1 MALVGILVVLGC
13 VGGGFA
19 MAGGHFPVLIQPS
32 EFVVIIGAAVGALL
46 ATAPGKMRGRT
57 MNAIKS
63 AFKDAVPKK
72 NDYLDIL
79 KLQYEIF
86 VLMRREGVLALEQH
100 VSDPN
105 KSPLFKKYP
114 SLFKSHHAKDFL
126 VDALMQVVNGTS
138 PDDLDQLLDS
148 ELETLKDE
156 GHLPIGLIKT
166 IGDSL
171 PGIGIVAAVLG
182 IIVTMGHMDAPPAV
196 IGLHVAAALVG
207 TFLGILLC
215 YGIAQPLANNAE
227 FQEMHQLRYL
237 QCIRAGLVASVRG
250 ASPPTAVEFAR
261 KVIFSDERPS
271 SSEMDKVL
279 KALKGGG

>member
-1 MALVGILVVLGC
+1 MALVGILIVLGC

-32 EFVVIIGAAVGALL
+32 EFVVIIGAAVGALV

-57 MNAIKS
+57 IKALKS
-63 AFKDAVPKK
+63 AFKDAIPKK
-72 NDYLDIL
+72 SDYLDIL

-100 VSDPN
+100 VSDPG
-105 KSPLFKKYP
+105 KSPLLKKYP

-156 GHLPIGLIKT
+156 GHLPVGLIKT

-215 YGIAQPLANNAE
+215 YGIFQPLANNAE
-227 FQEMHQLRYL
+227 FQETHQLRYL

-261 KVIFSDERPS
+261 KVIYSDERPS

>member
-1 MALVGILVVLGC
+1 MALIGILLVLGC
-13 VGGGFA
+13 VAGGFA
-19 MAGGHFPVLIQPS
+19 LAGGHFSVLLQPS
-32 EFVVIIGAAVGALL
+32 EFVVIIGAAIGALL
-46 ATAPGKMRGRT
+46 ASAPGRMRARV
-57 MNAIKS
+57 MKS
-63 AFKDAVPKK
+63 VKAAFKDGVPTKS
-72 NDYLDIL
+72 DYLDAL

-100 VSDPN
+100 VSEPD

-114 SLFKSHHAKDFL
+114 SLLKIHHAKDFL

-148 ELETLKDE
+148 ELDTLKEE
-156 GHLPIGLIKT
+156 GHLPVGLIRT

-215 YGIAQPLANNAE
+215 YGIAQPLANNADY
-227 FQEMHQLRYL
+227 QEMHQLRFL
-237 QCIRAGLVASVRG
+237 GCIRAGLIASVRG

-271 SSEMDKVL
+271 GPDVEKVL

>member
-1 MALVGILVVLGC
+1 MALVGILIVLGC

-19 MAGGHFPVLIQPS
+19 LAGGHFSVLIQPS
-32 EFVVIIGAAVGALL
+32 EFVVIIGAAVGALV
-46 ATAPGKMRGRT
+46 ATAPGRMRART
-57 MNAIKS
+57 MKAIKA

-72 NDYLDIL
+72 GDYLDVL

-100 VSDPN
+100 VSDPA

-114 SLFKSHHAKDFL
+114 SILKSHHAKDFL

-148 ELETLKDE
+148 ELETLKEE
-156 GHLPIGLIKT
+156 GHMPVGLIKT

-215 YGIAQPLANNAE
+215 YGIMQPLANNAE
-227 FQEMHQLRYL
+227 YQEMHQLRYL
-237 QCIRAGLVASVRG
+237 QCIRAGLIASVRG

-261 KVIFSDERPS
+261 KVIFTDERPS
-271 SSEMDKVL
+271 SVETDKAL

>member
-1 MALVGILVVLGC
+1 MALVGILIVLGC
-13 VGGGFA
+13 IAGGFA
-19 MAGGHFPVLIQPS
+19 IAGGHFPVLIQPA

-46 ATAPGKMRGRT
+46 ATAPGRMRSRV
-57 MNAIKS
+57 MKAIKA
-63 AFKDAVPKK
+63 AFKDGVPKK
-72 NDYLDIL
+72 GDYMDIL
-79 KLQYEIF
+79 KLQYELF

-100 VSDPN
+100 VSEPA
-105 KSPLFKKYP
+105 KSALFKKYP

-148 ELETLKDE
+148 ELDTLKEE
-156 GHLPIGLIKT
+156 GHLPVGLIKT

-261 KVIFSDERPS
+261 KVIFSDERPNS
-271 SSEMDKVL
+271 AEVEKAL
-279 KALKGGG
+279 KALKAGG

>member
-1 MALVGILVVLGC
+1 MALVGILIVLGC
-13 VGGGFA
+13 VAGGFA
-19 MAGGHFPVLIQPS
+19 IAGGQFAVLVQPA
-32 EFVVIIGAAVGALL
+32 EFVVIIGAAVGALI
-46 ATAPGKMRGRT
+46 ATAPGRMRARV
-57 MNAIKS
+57 MKAIKA

-72 NDYLDIL
+72 ADYMDIL

-100 VSDPN
+100 VSDPA

-148 ELETLKDE
+148 ELDTLKEE
-156 GHLPIGLIKT
+156 GHMPVGLIKT

-227 FQEMHQLRYL
+227 YQEMHQLRYL
-237 QCIRAGLVASVRG
+237 ACIRAGLVASVRG
-250 ASPPTAVEFAR
+250 ASPPTAVEFSR
-261 KVIFSDERPS
+261 KVIFSDERPGS
-271 SSEMDKVL
+271 AEVEKVL

>member
-46 ATAPGKMRGRT
+46 ATAPGKMRART
-57 MNAIKS
+57 MKAIKA

>member
-1 MALVGILVVLGC
+1 MALIGILIVLGA

-19 MAGGHFPVLIQPS
+19 LAGGHFGVLMQPS
-32 EFVVIIGAAVGALL
+32 EFIVIIGAAVGALM
-46 ATAPGKMRGRT
+46 ATAPGRMRARVFK
-57 MNAIKS
+57 ALKA
-63 AFKDAVPKK
+63 AFKDGVPKK

-79 KLQYEIF
+79 KLQYELF

-100 VSDPN
+100 VSDPP

-114 SLFKSHHAKDFL
+114 SLFKMHHAKDFL
-126 VDALMQVVNGTS
+126 IDALMQVVNGTS

-148 ELETLKDE
+148 ELETLKEE
-156 GHLPIGLIKT
+156 GHMPVGLIKT

-227 FQEMHQLRYL
+227 YQEMHQLRYL
-237 QCIRAGLVASVRG
+237 ACIRAGLIASVRG
-250 ASPPTAVEFAR
+250 ASPPTAVEFSR

-271 SSEMDKVL
+271 STEVEKVL

>member
-1 MALVGILVVLGC
+1 MALIGILIVLGA

-19 MAGGHFPVLIQPS
+19 LAGGQFSVLLQPS
-32 EFVVIIGAAVGALL
+32 EFVVIIGAAVGALI
-46 ATAPGKMRGRT
+46 ATAPGRMRARVFKS
-57 MNAIKS
+57 IKA

-72 NDYLDIL
+72 SDYMDIL
-79 KLQYEIF
+79 KLQYELF

-100 VSDPN
+100 VSEPS
-105 KSPLFKKYP
+105 KSAMFKKYP
-114 SLFKSHHAKDFL
+114 SLFKMHHAKDFL

-148 ELETLKDE
+148 ELDTLKEE
-156 GHLPIGLIKT
+156 GHMPVGLIKT

-215 YGIAQPLANNAE
+215 YGVAQPLANNAE

-237 QCIRAGLVASVRG
+237 ACIRAGLIASVRG
-250 ASPPTAVEFAR
+250 ASPPTAVEFSR
-261 KVIFSDERPS
+261 KIIFSDERPS
-271 SSEMDKVL
+271 SIEVEKAL